1 MPTHGSSVDATVVA
15 GAAVLVGTVAVGIG
29 AGIGLPYASEGG
41 TALVTTAALL
51 CLAVGVALVVW
62 GAIGICRRLHG
73 WVRVPAIAGIA
84 IVAVPVALAFAM
96 ATATT
101 YVPRVALGSETPS
114 DRGLDYR
121 DVAFEASDGVTLAGW
136 YLPSSNGAAVIL
148 LHGAHSTRSAVLD
161 HAAVL
166 AADGY
171 GVLLFD
177 ARGHGESSGRAMELG
192 WYGDRDVTGAVSFVA
207 SQPDVTAAIG
217 VIGLSMG
224 GEEAIGAAAADG
236 RIHAVVAEGATNR
249 VAGDLEWLADEY
261 GLRGWVQQRV
271 DWLRFSLTDL
281 LTPASPPITLRQA
294 VEQAAPTP
302 FLLITAG
309 NVEDESVAARHL
321 AAASPST
328 VAVWNVPDTA
338 HTRALATHP
347 TEWES
352 RVTSF
357 LARSL
362 HPRSLP

>member
-1 MPTHGSSVDATVVA
+1 MPTRGTPLSTTIVA
-15 GAAVLVGTVAVGIG
+15 SAAVLVGAVAVGIG
-29 AGIGLPYASEGG
+29 AGIGLPYVSHGG
-41 TALVTTAALL
+41 TAPVTVAALV
-51 CLAVGVALVVW
+51 CLTVGLALFVW
-62 GAIGICRRLHG
+62 GAIALARRLHG
-73 WVRVPAIAGIA
+73 WARVPAIAVIA
-84 IVAVPVALAFAM
+84 VVSVPVAFTFAM

-121 DVAFEASDGVTLAGW
+121 DVAFAASDGVRLAGW
-136 YLPSSNGAAVIL
+136 YLPSTNGAAVIL
-148 LHGAHSTRSAVLD
+148 LHGAHSTRSNVLD

-192 WYGDRDVTGAVSFVA
+192 WYGDEDVTGAVSFVA

-249 VAGDLEWLADEY
+249 VAGDLDWLADEY
-261 GLRGWVQQRV
+261 GVRGWFQERV

-281 LTPASPPITLRQA
+281 LTPASPPITLRDA
-294 VEQAAPTP
+294 VERAAPTP

-309 NVEDESVAARHL
+309 NVEDESVAARQL
-321 AAASPST
+321 AAASPAT
-328 VAVWNVPDTA
+328 VEVWDVPDTA
-338 HTRALATHP
+338 HTKALATHP
-347 TEWES
+347 AEWES
-352 RVTSF
+352 HVTSF
-357 LARSL
+357 LERSL
-362 HPRSLP
+362 HPRLRS